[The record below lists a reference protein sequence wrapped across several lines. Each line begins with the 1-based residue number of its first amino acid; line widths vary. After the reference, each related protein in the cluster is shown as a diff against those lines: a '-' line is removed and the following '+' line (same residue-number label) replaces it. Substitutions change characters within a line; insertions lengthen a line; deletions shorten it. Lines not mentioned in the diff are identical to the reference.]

1 MPPRPKPPPRAWRLA
16 VVAAAIAMGVS
27 GAPARAQEAAPEP
40 LRLGDDAAAP
50 GSAPFADAAQ
60 SQTSADRARAE
71 AGKKA
76 DGLKKRRARKTH
88 EPARAGT
95 PALRPKPDA
104 QRAGLP
110 GGPPAAEAAP
120 PPLQPVAEGSP
131 IPARRKPAVDDK
143 PFDPVGVEF
152 GDLRLLPFIEEDAGY
167 ASNPALLPS
176 PVKGSAYESTQA
188 GLSLQSE
195 WARNELRGSLT
206 GGYADYFTAPQADA
220 PNASGAVDGR
230 LDVTRD
236 LAVDAEGRFSVVAQT
251 PGAVTL
257 PSGEALSERQR
268 PLFETFGTTLG
279 ATQKF
284 GDLALSLHGTFDRT
298 NYQNAELA
306 DGGIENLDT
315 DDFDA
320 WGLHARAAYQIS
332 PIVTPFVEAV
342 FDTRRY
348 DSAVDYSG
356 YARTSSGAL
365 GRVGATLALTG
376 QLTGEAS
383 LGYGERQYQDAR
395 LPDLRAPLID
405 ASLIWSATPLT
416 TVTLKTA
423 TNLVDTTNAGDSGAV
438 SRSYTIDVSH
448 ALRRNL
454 TLGATAG
461 YLTDVYAGDP
471 LHDSTINWGV
481 HADYDVT
488 RDIVLRASATH
499 VQFSSSALNSSYIA
513 NVFMLGLRLQR

>member
-1 MPPRPKPPPRAWRLA
+1 LPPRPKPSPRAWRLA
-16 VVAAAIAMGVS
+16 VVAAAIAIGVS
-27 GAPARAQEAAPEP
+27 GAPARAQDAGPDP
-40 LRLGDDAAAP
+40 LRLGDDPAAP
-50 GSAPFADAAQ
+50 GSAPSADPTQ
-60 SQTSADRARAE
+60 SLASADRARAE
-71 AGKKA
+71 AAKKA
-76 DGLKKRRARKTH
+76 AALKKRQARMAH
-88 EPARAGT
+88 VPPRSGFLALPPAPAG
-95 PALRPKPDA
+95 
-104 QRAGLP
+104 QRVGLP
-110 GGPPAAEAAP
+110 GGPPAVEAAP
-120 PPLQPVAEGSP
+120 PPETAAAGSP
-131 IPARRKPAVDDK
+131 VPARRKAAVDEK
-143 PFDPVGVEF
+143 PFEPVGVEV
-152 GDLRLLPFIEEDAGY
+152 GDLRLLPFVEEDAGY

-176 PVKGSAYESTQA
+176 PVKGSAFESTQA
-188 GLSLQSE
+188 GLAFQSD
-195 WARNELRGSLT
+195 WARNELRGNLT
-206 GGYADYFTAPQADA
+206 GGYADYFSAPQADT
-220 PNASGAVDGR
+220 PNGSGAIDGR
-230 LDVTRD
+230 LDVARD
-236 LAVDAEGRFSVVAQT
+236 LAIDAEGRFSVVTQT

-257 PSGEALSERQR
+257 PSGEAFAGHER

-298 NYQNAELA
+298 DYQNAELA
-306 DGGIENLDT
+306 NGAIEDLDT

-320 WGLHARAAYQIS
+320 WGLRARAAYQIS
-332 PIVTPFVEAV
+332 PIVTPFVEGV

-383 LGYGERQYQDAR
+383 VGYGERQYQDAR

-405 ASLIWSATPLT
+405 ASLIWSPTPLT

-423 TNLVDTTNAGDSGAV
+423 TNLLDTTNAGDSGAV

-461 YLTDVYAGDP
+461 YLTNVYAGDP

-499 VQFSSSALNSSYIA
+499 VQFSSSAFDSSYTA